1 MKQSGVEKT
10 RMNRDRLGLGL
21 LMVVA
26 AIIAVPAFAQ
36 DFRSFH
42 GTNERT
48 GRASIQPSTAVAEN
62 VWNNA
67 GRGFLRWWDPIFE
80 AGTEVDNPSLNANI
94 LTGTWDNPSPF
105 GVGANPFL
113 AQGYVINSAT
123 EAPYLYALTTTAG
136 GISDPDPSAGATA
149 SFTWNLTGLI
159 AGSEYT
165 VEVNVPTGPTNV
177 NPLGVDDLRFTPHY
191 QLYSVQSNTGTDFYW
206 LDLFNAAGGYAELA
220 DGLPFEAMAG
230 GNIRVTLYNVIRRN
244 DFGTQIDPLDQP
256 GTDIVYADAVQAV
269 SRSPRGVAN
278 SIATPVVGQLTQA
291 PLDAPTF
298 GVVSDQ
304 RVFSSRNEDAF
315 FGALNKEIRFGTV
328 TSFTHNG
335 EMVDAFTPLR
345 RNMVW
350 SWPATRPL
358 DLTQAES
365 DRYAVDRQN
374 WVLGAPNPNYP
385 RYLVFRQAD
394 NLSAG
399 TTIGAGFIDD
409 NTFSSRGPNYTITP
423 AVGAT
428 SSFVTWNPVANEGK
442 YFIEVYLPNND
453 PNTALA
459 TNVTYEILQGGTVV
473 ATRTINQSVLN
484 NWVRLP
490 NQLEDGY
497 THSQAAPL
505 SVRVLNQG
513 SAQDVVDGR
522 DVYADAVRFVGD
534 ADLGITSTPVLT
546 VADVNPGTGT
556 TTRDVLVVARENG
569 SITAMEAHGNDATAS
584 QQHVLWTYPSEDVAN
599 DPNDDPTE
607 DYGITENPT
616 KFNLSSAL
624 VTNVGG
630 VDLLYI
636 GSDNGKVYCLEMQGR
651 GDGTTRRRWTWPDD
665 FNPTNPLVPMQPG
678 VGPIKGSI
686 ALANFGGTPHIIVP
700 DSNGKVY
707 ALDAAG
713 NAASK
718 TTTMTWEYPA
728 FGNNLGALEMTPVV
742 AFGQITFAAANIAAP
757 TEGVIHSL
765 VEDAGTAGVANVAWT
780 RDTRQ
785 DGVTPFGLF
794 GSAAPVAVNAP
805 IVANDSLYFVDNV
818 GYITSINAATGNVQ
832 WEELSVPSAS
842 VANLSF
848 AYMRTYNGIG
858 SAIVDDIPTVLVAA
872 TSGALLG
879 FYADGTT
886 NINGSRINWGYYVES
901 NGNQVSG
908 IAVGG
913 WPNAAGLLANR
924 THLYTTD
931 GDGLL
936 YAFSSEDD
944 SNSVPPIT
952 PGIPPGRQTATPNDP
967 NQAVLNGLIQQDD
980 VLVLSLDQYR
990 TLTNAAQAGTL
1001 TWAMLDNIKTSAP
1014 MNRRHFDYGESVY
1027 LAVMNIPET
1036 TVTSSAGYYI
1046 AATLSGGT
1054 NSTRP
1059 LVTQVRDVTGAPSP
1073 DEGGVALIGIP
1084 LLPTGQNAVGPVQ
1097 VTVEVSARIGRVN
1110 GVGVHPRQSASD
1122 PLVDIRIANP
1132 LGIAFTN
1139 PGGGT
1144 NSAGLTINP
1153 ADPLVTGT
1161 LPPGIST
1168 AVATPYNKWT
1178 TGFIAPAPLT
1188 EAVPGAWLST
1198 TNGGVDP
1205 VAHGSVG
1212 KTDMQVYDRS
1222 AMILQNNR
1230 GLQGVQVRNSDLSW
1244 QPNSNFAPTNATQAG
1259 IANQLP
1265 AYANGFEDFPNQYPN
1280 LSLDYPDLRR
1290 SGMQI
1295 TKSLRG
1301 TSQNPLFNGVSL
1313 NPPLNVDRTTY
1324 SSSVAAYEAGLSRTL
1339 SNTPFAISLNIPR
1352 YQPAATANGS
1362 RTSGYAASNIIY
1374 VDQGKTGYDIN
1385 DAARGFTLGANVA
1398 ADVRLNTDTKTVDL
1412 GSTPAG
1418 GGMFDPST
1426 GAPNNPWANNLFGPF
1441 NTAFMG
1447 ANPQFQQF
1455 SVLNE
1460 GNVNL
1465 LNVRLSKRFGV
1476 INGGSQV
1483 ERPLEL
1489 YAGADHELGW
1499 LDGSTTMFSDLDP
1512 QLSPIFRAGVDPSG
1526 QVFLQKPR
1534 PGDPAPSRLKTNPR
1548 RRQNSNL
1555 NVNSGT
1561 LIADIANFPDADPY
1575 VGVAIPIGA
1584 PVGSYVRPVFP
1595 FEDVPGTNVDPN
1607 VPTLG
1612 YYSTGLSFNPE
1623 SFADPGFTLKFNVR
1637 ETRLTNRSTAKSSNL
1652 LENIVPADP
1661 GMEWSNRQPSISRD
1675 AQGNLFTAW
1684 SSNRLDAGNNPDF
1697 LARGR
1702 NQLDVANQD
1711 VWRIYFANMSSTGL
1725 AGGVGS
1731 NPLRDLT
1738 AWTSAGAG
1746 DPTWLHTAGQL
1757 PIGNEW
1763 NNWFALQTGEALQA
1777 PLDPSAARFFYP
1789 TFAAQGFIN
1798 PLAPASPSRPTFADR
1813 YMAFV
1818 GETTKLDRSGKPV
1831 SLSQVMIANLNFG
1844 TTTTRNNTGPLN
1856 GIFPIADDPT
1866 SKKGRPSLV
1875 QNGTGASVF
1884 YTAQSSGRAELYGA
1898 SFNGTTW
1905 SQAQSLGLAA
1915 NFEEVGAPTALLRTQ
1930 STAVAGSTGAA
1941 ITVFFTGQV
1950 RGRTN
1955 AEGFMGEL
1963 SANRGGQLVPNAAW
1977 RIFEDRLDRLEYDS
1991 TTGVYWTPGVHWAM
2005 GPDDVDQLEL
2015 TVLNPVTG
2023 QLESLIRNTTVADRR
2038 TRVVDRTTR
2047 EMVFEGTRGGKI
2059 YIDALR
2065 GSVRLSGTIL
2075 GRGAQIFATYS
2086 PRFVRVSGAQGA
2098 FNVGNALSPGGE
2110 RIARSNTSTG
2120 ANYRGASA
2128 VYDDRMLG
2136 VYLDP
2141 VLAERA
2147 LIEDVNFW
2155 YDGNGAALG
2164 SPFPVRQDRFYL
2176 AFNRTSGDGAAAARP
2191 VMSSMR
2197 FGVYLPTPVA
2207 IAPNGTPRNL
2217 TVTVQPPLPGDPPNP
2232 ALPNIFVQVDPAS
2245 GKLFIPAEFEGV
2257 RIQIRYD
2264 GVDVNGNLL
2273 TNIVRTER
2281 VGLVHETGEQVVPIE
2296 QVGREGDFFMS
2307 LDRINPN
2314 DPFTNNRRPPLLWMI
2329 WSSSRTGAPDVYF
2342 QTLAPKTTA
2351 SLRRP

>member
-1 MKQSGVEKT
+1 MKESGVEKT

-26 AIIAVPAFAQ
+26 AILAVPAFAQ

-62 VWNNA
+62 VWNNG

-80 AGTEVDNPSLNANI
+80 AGTEVDNPSINANI
-94 LTGTWDNPSPF
+94 LTGTWDNPFLFGAGVNAVLALGYQVSSP
-105 GVGANPFL
+105 
-113 AQGYVINSAT
+113 T
-123 EAPYLYALTTTAG
+123 EEPYLYAVTTTAG

-149 SFTWNLTGLI
+149 SFTWNMNGLI
-159 AGSEYT
+159 PGSEYSI
-165 VEVNVPTGPTNV
+165 EVNVPVGPTNV
-177 NPLGVDDLRFTPHY
+177 NPLGATDLRFTPHY
-191 QLYSVQSNTGTDFYW
+191 QLYSVQSNTGTDFFW
-206 LDLFNAAGGYAELA
+206 LDLFESAGGYGELA
-220 DGLPFEAMAG
+220 EGQAFEAMAG
-230 GNIRVTLYNVIRRN
+230 GNIRVTLYNVVRRN
-244 DFGTQIDPLDQP
+244 DFGTQIDPLDTP
-256 GTDIVYADAVQAV
+256 GTDIVYADAVKAV

-278 SIATPVVGQLTQA
+278 AVATPVVGQLTQA

-298 GVVSDQ
+298 GVLSDQ

-315 FGALNKEIRFGTV
+315 FGAINKEIRFGTV

-335 EMVDAFTPLR
+335 ELVDAFSPLR
-345 RNMVW
+345 RNMMW

-358 DLTQAES
+358 DLSQAES

-385 RYLVFRQAD
+385 RYQVFRQAD
-394 NLSAG
+394 NLSAA
-399 TTIGAGFIDD
+399 TTIGAGFVDD
-409 NTFSSRGPNYTITP
+409 NTFNSRGPNYTITP
-423 AVGAT
+423 AVVTAN
-428 SSFVTWNPVANEGK
+428 SFVHWNPVASEGN
-442 YFIEVYLPNND
+442 YSIQVHFPNND
-453 PNTALA
+453 TTTDLA
-459 TNVTYEILQGGTVV
+459 TSVTYEILQGAAVV
-473 ATRTINQSVLN
+473 ATRTVNQSTLN
-484 NWVRLP
+484 GWVNIP
-490 NQLEDGY
+490 NQPEGGFAHTALN
-497 THSQAAPL
+497 PL
-505 SVRVLNQG
+505 SIRVLNSG
-513 SAQDVVDGR
+513 SAQDVLDGR

-546 VADVNPGTGT
+546 VANVNPGTGT

-584 QQHVLWTYPSEDVAN
+584 QQHVLWTYPSEDVAA

-607 DYGITENPT
+607 DFGITENPT

-624 VTNVGG
+624 VTNIAGQ
-630 VDLLYI
+630 DLLYI
-636 GSDNGKVYCLEMQGR
+636 GSDNGKVYCLEMEGR

-665 FNPTNPLVPMQPG
+665 FNPTNPLVPMQAG

-686 ALANFGGTPHIIVP
+686 ALANFGGVPHIIVP

-713 NAASK
+713 NPASK
-718 TTTMTWEYPA
+718 TTNMTWEYPA

-742 AFGQITFAAANIAAP
+742 AFGQITFAAANLAAP

-780 RDTRQ
+780 RDTRL

-794 GSAAPVAVNAP
+794 GSSAPVAVNAP
-805 IVANDSLYFVDNV
+805 IVANNSLYFVDNG
-818 GYITSINAATGNVQ
+818 GYVTSINAATGNVQ
-832 WEELSVPSAS
+832 WQELSVAS
-842 VANLSF
+842 GSTANLSF
-848 AYMRTYNGIG
+848 AYMRTYDGTG
-858 SAIVDDIPTVLVAA
+858 SFIVDDVPTVLVA
-872 TSGALLG
+872 TTGGSLLG
-879 FYADGTT
+879 FYADGTV
-886 NINGSRINWGYYVES
+886 NINGNRINWGYYVES
-901 NGNQVSG
+901 NGDQMSG

-931 GDGLL
+931 ADGLL

-944 SNSVPPIT
+944 TNSVPPIT
-952 PGIPPGRQTATPNDP
+952 PGVPPGRQTATPNDP
-967 NQAVLNGLIQQDD
+967 NQGLLNGLIQQDD
-980 VLVLSLDQYR
+980 VLVLSVDQYR
-990 TLTNAAQAGTL
+990 TLTNAYQAGTL
-1001 TWAMLDNIKTSAP
+1001 TYAMLDNIKSSAP
-1014 MNRRHFDYGESVY
+1014 MNRRHYEYGEAVY
-1027 LAVMNIPET
+1027 IAVMNIPDT
-1036 TVTSSAGYYI
+1036 TVASTSGYYVVGI
-1046 AATLSGGT
+1046 LAGNQARNLPTGPIRNVS
-1054 NSTRP
+1054 
-1059 LVTQVRDVTGAPSP
+1059 GAPTP
-1073 DEGGVALIGIP
+1073 EQGGVAL
-1084 LLPTGQNAVGPVQ
+1084 LALSLTPTGSNAVTPGQVSVQ
-1097 VTVEVSARIGRVN
+1097 VSARQANVN
-1110 GVGVHPRQSASD
+1110 GAPVRVRSSASQ
-1122 PLVDIRIANP
+1122 PAIDIFVANP
-1132 LGIAFTN
+1132 FGLTFTN

-1144 NSAGLTINP
+1144 NSAGVTTDPMN
-1153 ADPLVTGT
+1153 PLVMGT
-1161 LPPGIST
+1161 MPLGKTT

-1178 TGFIAPAPLT
+1178 STGFLAPNALT

-1212 KTDMQVYDRS
+1212 RADMQVYDRT
-1222 AMILQNNR
+1222 AMVLLSNR
-1230 GLQGVQVRNSDLSW
+1230 GLQSVNVRNTDLSW
-1244 QPNSNFAPTNATQAG
+1244 QPNSNFAPTTAAEAG
-1259 IANQLP
+1259 IYNP
-1265 AYANGFEDFPNQYPN
+1265 IPYNGFEDLPNQYPN
-1280 LSLDYPDLRR
+1280 VSLDYPDLNR

-1301 TSQNPLFNGVSL
+1301 DSQNALFGTGVSL
-1313 NPPLNVDRTTY
+1313 NPPANVDRATY
-1324 SSSVAAYEAGLSRTL
+1324 EGSVAGYEAGLPRSL
-1339 SNTPFAISLNIPR
+1339 VNTPFSISLNIPR
-1352 YQPAATANGS
+1352 YQPASTANGS
-1362 RTSGYAASNIIY
+1362 RTSGYASDNIIY
-1374 VDQGKTGYDIN
+1374 VDRGRSGYDQA
-1385 DAARGFTLGANVA
+1385 DAARGFTLGSNVA
-1398 ADVRLNTDTKTVDL
+1398 VDVRLNTETKTVDL

-1418 GGMFDPST
+1418 GGMYDPGT
-1426 GAPNNPWANNLFGPF
+1426 GAPNNPWANNVFGPF
-1441 NTAFMG
+1441 NAAFMG

-1455 SVLNE
+1455 TVLNE

-1476 INGGSQV
+1476 ISGGTQV

-1499 LDGSTTMFSDLDP
+1499 LDGAVTMFSDLDP
-1512 QLSPIFRAGVDPSG
+1512 QLSPTFRSGLDAAGR
-1526 QVFLQKPR
+1526 VFLQKPR

-1575 VGVAIPIGA
+1575 VGIAAPIGA
-1584 PVGSYVRPVFP
+1584 PVGSYSRPIFP
-1595 FEDVPGTNVDPN
+1595 FEDIPGTNLDPN

-1612 YYSTGLSFNPE
+1612 YYSTGLAFNPE

-1637 ETRLTNRSTAKSSNL
+1637 ETRLTNRSTTKSSNL
-1652 LENIVPADP
+1652 LENITPVDP

-1684 SSNRLDAGNNPDF
+1684 SSNRLDAGNNPAF
-1697 LARGR
+1697 SARGR
-1702 NQLDVANQD
+1702 NQLDAANQD

-1725 AGGVGS
+1725 AGAVGD

-1738 AWTSAGAG
+1738 TWSSAAAG
-1746 DPTWLHTAGQL
+1746 DPTWLHTAGTL
-1757 PIGNEW
+1757 PVGNEW
-1763 NNWFALQTGEALQA
+1763 NNWFALQPGEALQA
-1777 PLDPSAARFFYP
+1777 PGDPSSAKFFYP

-1818 GETTKLDRSGKPV
+1818 GETTKLDRSGKPLT
-1831 SLSQVMIANLNFG
+1831 LSQVMIANLNFG
-1844 TTTTRNNTGPLN
+1844 VTTTRNNTGALN
-1856 GIFPIADDPT
+1856 GIFPITDDPT

-1884 YTAQSSGRAELYGA
+1884 YTAQAAGRAELYGA
-1898 SFNGTTW
+1898 SFNGATW

-1930 STAVAGSTGAA
+1930 STAVAGSTGSA

-2015 TVLNPVTG
+2015 TVLNPSTG

-2128 VYDDRMLG
+2128 VYDDRLLG
-2136 VYLDP
+2136 TYLHP
-2141 VLAERA
+2141 TLGERA
-2147 LIEDVNFW
+2147 LTEDANFW

-2176 AFNRTSGDGAAAARP
+2176 AFNRTSGDGSAAARP

-2197 FGVYLPTPVA
+2197 FGVHLPTPVA
-2207 IAPNGTPRNL
+2207 IAPNGTPQSL

-2232 ALPNIFVQVDPAS
+2232 ALPNVFVQVDPAS

-2257 RIQIRYD
+2257 RIQVRYN
-2264 GVDVNGNLL
+2264 GVDVNGNALN
-2273 TNIVRTER
+2273 NIVRTER
-2281 VGLVHETGEQVVPIE
+2281 VGLIHETGEQVVPIE

-2307 LDRINPN
+2307 LDRVNPN
-2314 DPFTNNRRPPLLWMI
+2314 DPFTSNRRPPLLWMI